1 MAVVVAETA
10 AVVVAA
16 TMVAAAADADLTAN
30 KRRRSITLRRF
41 FLFIFFFQTLFKA
54 FHNSFQCFYA
64 GIFFIVALK
73 YRPWCYIC
81 GGKCYH
87 AVNIFL
93 IGVPL
98 FTVAPILIG
107 YLLTLFRRV
116 LTLVKTAE
124 LFVFIYI
131 HPEFYYLCAPSMKL
145 AFKLVYLTI
154 SHVHTFFG
162 GELFDRLDHYSSIPC
177 AVKDSKVT
185 ILFKTCPETP

>member
-1 MAVVVAETA
+1 MDLAVVGGSLSLFSYSAVAAAVAEMAVAVVETA

-30 KRRRSITLRRF
+30 KRRRSITSSSAFFYLSSFSKRFSRRF
-41 FLFIFFFQTLFKA
+41 TIVFSA
-54 FHNSFQCFYA
+54 FMRAY
-64 GIFFIVALK
+64 FFIVALK

-107 YLLTLFRRV
+107 YLPTLFRRV
-116 LTLVKTAE
+116 LTLVKNGGAVR
-124 LFVFIYI
+124 L
-131 HPEFYYLCAPSMKL
+131 YLHSPRILLSLRPNHEAGFQTRLSHDKPC
-145 AFKLVYLTI
+145 
-154 SHVHTFFG
+154 SHVLRG
-162 GELFDRLDHYSSIPC
+162 
-177 AVKDSKVT
+177 
-185 ILFKTCPETP
+185 